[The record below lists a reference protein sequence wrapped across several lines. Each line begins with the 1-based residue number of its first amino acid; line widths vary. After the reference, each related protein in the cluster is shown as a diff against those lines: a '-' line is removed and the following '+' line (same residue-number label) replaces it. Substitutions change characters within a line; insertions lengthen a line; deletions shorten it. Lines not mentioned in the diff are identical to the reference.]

1 MRVRATNVKSTVDIW
16 IRHLPLCL
24 DLCHDDFHG
33 FAIHFYKK
41 GHGARFPHFS
51 QSMQYNLHLET
62 VFTKR
67 NRVCKLCIVQW
78 FWTSEE
84 ISFSFFWKKTIT
96 AITDLSVCFCVEK
109 IFRSRMVLQSYNTS
123 ILVLTC
129 FFTPKTKTLKW
140 FRNISWIWIVI
151 EHFTVSFNI

>member
-1 MRVRATNVKSTVDIW
+1 MRVKATNVKSTVDIW

-41 GHGARFPHFS
+41 EHRARFPHFS

-67 NRVCKLCIVQW
+67 NRAVYVNCVLCND
-78 FWTSEE
+78 FEPAKKYLFL
-84 ISFSFFWKKTIT
+84 SF
-96 AITDLSVCFCVEK
+96 CFCVEK

-151 EHFTVSFNI
+151 EYFTVSFNI